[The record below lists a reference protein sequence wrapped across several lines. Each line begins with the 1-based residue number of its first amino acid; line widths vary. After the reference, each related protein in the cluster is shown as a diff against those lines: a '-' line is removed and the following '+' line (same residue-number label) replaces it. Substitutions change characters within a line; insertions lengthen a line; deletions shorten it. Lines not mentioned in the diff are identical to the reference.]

1 MKLKEG
7 MLEVYSTYEGTYNN
21 ILLYTLKSSKIKNIK
36 SLKNETLQSHRLV
49 CCSEAWNSNLQGLQ
63 SYYLA
68 KKSLIE
74 LYMYIHM
81 LNLWIFYDD
90 F

>member
-68 KKSLIE
+68 KKKSYRTIYVHTYAQFVDIL
-74 LYMYIHM
+74 
-81 LNLWIFYDD
+81 
-90 F
+90 